1 MVVSILD
8 NDGNNN
14 YLSEGECI
22 SFGTQKC
29 FMTSPDEDGVIKV
42 QEPQREGESSKEDII
57 NRVRIRKLKYNSPE
71 MTTLT

>member
-14 YLSEGECI
+14 CLSEGEDI

-29 FMTSPDEDGVIKV
+29 FMTSPDEDGVIKI
-42 QEPQREGESSKEDII
+42 QKPQREGESSKEDII

>member
-14 YLSEGECI
+14 YLSEGEGI

-57 NRVRIRKLKYNSPE
+57 NRV
-71 MTTLT
+71 